1 MSTKSS
7 EESVPENQ
15 LRSKPAVARPAS
27 HHGDG
32 AGSGVSQEPGQESAR
47 SRPLPAL
54 EPAPGSG
61 SHRARWILLLLGVA
75 VVVLGVYRWRAKD
88 SADKAA
94 GGAAA
99 KSAADRPVPVL
110 VAAAQQRDV
119 PIYLEGLGS
128 VAAYKT
134 VNVHT
139 LVDGR
144 LVRVAFKEGQAVK
157 RGDLL
162 AQVDPRPFTIQL
174 HQAEAALARDE
185 AQLKGAEK
193 NLERYAAVSAER
205 LIPQQ
210 QTDDQ
215 RALVEQLRGT
225 TANDRAQIENAK
237 LMLDYARITSPIDG
251 VVGVRLVD
259 PGNIVHVADA
269 SGIVL
274 VTQMD
279 PIAVIFTLPQ
289 DDLPQVVKQQ
299 AQGPLVVEAMGRD
312 GNQLL
317 ARGKLEVIDNQINQ
331 ATATMR
337 MKAVFDNANRALWPN
352 QFVKTRLL
360 VDVRKNVLVVPAV
373 AVQRGPQGT
382 FVYVVTPEGRA
393 NQQNVVL
400 DSTAGDQAILS
411 GGVTAGAKVVVEG
424 QSQLRAGAKVVLR
437 DQDTGGDHGAGGGQ
451 KHGEG
456 TRAAG
461 AGGSGGPRKGA
472 AGEGSGFRGAGA
484 P

>member
-1 MSTKSS
+1 MKK
-7 EESVPENQ
+7 EGGALAPVPAGEPVRG
-15 LRSKPAVARPAS
+15 LPPA
-27 HHGDG
+27 G
-32 AGSGVSQEPGQESAR
+32 E
-47 SRPLPAL
+47 
-54 EPAPGSG
+54 APPSG
-61 SHRARWILLLLGVA
+61 SHRGRWIFGLIGVA
-75 VVVLGVYRWRAKD
+75 VLILGVYRWRAKD
-88 SADKAA
+88 SAEKAA

-128 VAAYKT
+128 VTAYKT

-144 LVRVAFKEGQAVK
+144 LMRVAFKEGQAVK

-162 AQVDPRPFTIQL
+162 AEVDARPFTIQL

-185 AQLKGAEK
+185 AQLKGAQK
-193 NLERYAAVSAER
+193 NLERYAAVSAEH

-215 RALVEQLRGT
+215 QTLVAQLLGT
-225 TANDRAQIENAK
+225 TQNDRAQIESAK

-251 VVGVRLVD
+251 IVGVRQVD
-259 PGNIVHVADA
+259 PGNLVHVADA
-269 SGIVL
+269 TGIVV

-299 AQGPLVVEAMGRD
+299 AKGQLAVEAMGRD
-312 GNQLL
+312 GSELL
-317 ARGKLEVIDNQINQ
+317 AKGKLEVIDNQINQ

-337 MKAVFDNANRALWPN
+337 LKAVFDNPTRALWPN

-382 FVYVVTPEGRA
+382 FVYVATPDGHA
-393 NQQNVVL
+393 QQQNVVL
-400 DSTAGDQAILS
+400 ESTEGDQAILS
-411 GGVTAGAKVVVEG
+411 SGVTAGTKVVIEG

-437 DQDTGGDHGAGGGQ
+437 DGSKGDHGAADKKAGGDG
-451 KHGEG
+451 K
-456 TRAAG
+456 RAAS
-461 AGGSGGPRKGA
+461 AGGSGGHHKGDS
-472 AGEGSGFRGAGA
+472 SGFRGAGTGA
-484 P
+484 Q

>member
-7 EESVPENQ
+7 EESVRENQ
-15 LRSKPAVARPAS
+15 VRSQAAAGRK
-27 HHGDG
+27 DG
-32 AGSGVSQEPGQESAR
+32 AALAPVPVEQP
-47 SRPLPAL
+47 SRT
-54 EPAPGSG
+54 APGAEPPPGGGHS
-61 SHRARWILLLLGVA
+61 ARWILGLIGVA
-75 VVVLGVYRWRAKD
+75 IVVLGVYRWRAKD
-88 SADKAA
+88 HAQTAA

-99 KSAADRPVPVL
+99 KNAADRPVPVL
-110 VAAAQQRDV
+110 VASAAQRDV

-128 VAAYKT
+128 VIAYKT

-157 RGDLL
+157 RGDVL
-162 AQVDPRPFTIQL
+162 AEVDTRPFTIQL

-193 NLERYAAVSAER
+193 NLERYSAVSAEH

-215 RALVEQLRGT
+215 QALVEQLRGT
-225 TANDRAQIENAK
+225 TQNDRAQIESAK

-251 VVGVRLVD
+251 IVGVRQVD
-259 PGNIVHVADA
+259 PGNIIHVADA
-269 SGIVL
+269 NGIVI

-279 PIAVIFTLPQ
+279 PIAIIFTLPQ
-289 DDLPQVVKQQ
+289 DDLPQVVQQQ
-299 AQGPLVVEAMGRD
+299 AKGNLAVEAMGRD

-317 ARGKLEVIDNQINQ
+317 AKGKLEVIDNQINQ

-337 MKAVFDNANRALWPN
+337 LKAVFDNPTRVLWPN

-382 FVYVVTPEGRA
+382 FVYVATADGHAE
-393 NQQNVVL
+393 QQNVVL
-400 DSTAGDQAILS
+400 ESTEGDQAILTS
-411 GGVTAGAKVVVEG
+411 GIAPGTKVVIEG
-424 QSQLRAGAKVVLR
+424 QSQLRTGAKIVLR
-437 DQDTGGDHGAGGGQ
+437 DGSQNGGNKKGGAQNGKDAKDGQGQKGSGNPMAGAGGG
-451 KHGEG
+451 
-456 TRAAG
+456 AG
-461 AGGSGGPRKGA
+461 HRKNSA
-472 AGEGSGFRGAGA
+472 EGSSFRGAGA
-484 P
+484 Q

>member
-1 MSTKSS
+1 MSTKS
-7 EESVPENQ
+7 EESVRESQ
-15 LRSKPAVARPAS
+15 LRSKPVVR
-27 HHGDG
+27 DG
-32 AGSGVSQEPGQESAR
+32 NGNANSKKDAPLAPVPDEP
-47 SRPLPAL
+47 P
-54 EPAPGSG
+54 PGG
-61 SHRARWILLLLGVA
+61 SHRARWILAAIGVA
-75 VVVLGVYRWRAKD
+75 MVALGAYRWRAKD
-88 SADKAA
+88 HAEKAA

-110 VAAAQQRDV
+110 VAAAEQRDV

-128 VAAYKT
+128 VVAYKS

-144 LVRVAFKEGQAVK
+144 LMRVAFKEGQAVK

-162 AQVDPRPFTIQL
+162 AEVDPRPFTIQL
-174 HQAEAALARDE
+174 HQAEAALARDD

-225 TANDRAQIENAK
+225 TANDRAQIENAR

-289 DDLPQVVKQQ
+289 DDLPQVVRQQ
-299 AQGPLVVEAMGRD
+299 ANGPLVVEAMGRD
-312 GNQLL
+312 GNQSL
-317 ARGKLEVIDNQINQ
+317 AKGKLEVIDNQINQ

-337 MKAVFDNANRALWPN
+337 LKAVFDNPGRALWPN

-382 FVYVVTPEGRA
+382 FVYVVTPDGHA
-393 NQQNVVL
+393 DQQNVVL
-400 DSTAGDQAILS
+400 ESTEGDQAILK
-411 GGVTAGAKVVVEG
+411 GGVTAGTKVVIEG

-437 DQDTGGDHGAGGGQ
+437 DQNAGRGAAAGPKGDGKRDGKG
-451 KHGEG
+451 
-456 TRAAG
+456 AAG
-461 AGGSGGPRKGA
+461 AGGGAGHRKGD
-472 AGEGSGFRGAGA
+472 GPGFRGTGA
-484 P
+484 E

>member
-1 MSTKSS
+1 MSTKSP
-7 EESVPENQ
+7 EEVSRENRG
-15 LRSKPAVARPAS
+15 RSPAAS
-27 HHGDG
+27 PGVDGDG
-32 AGSGVSQEPGQESAR
+32 GPRQPRKENGAVPGNGPALGPAEHESAAR
-47 SRPLPAL
+47 
-54 EPAPGSG
+54 GG
-61 SHRARWILLLLGVA
+61 HRGRWIVGLIVVA
-75 VVVLGVYRWRAKD
+75 VLALGIYRWRARD
-88 SADKAA
+88 AAEKAA

-99 KSAADRPVPVL
+99 KNAADRPVPVL
-110 VAAAQQRDV
+110 VAAVQQRDV

-128 VAAYKT
+128 VVAYKT

-144 LVRVAFKEGQAVK
+144 LMRVAFKEGQAVK
-157 RGDLL
+157 HGDLL
-162 AQVDPRPFTIQL
+162 AEVDPRPFTIQL
-174 HQAEAALARDE
+174 HQAEAALARDD

-225 TANDRAQIENAK
+225 TANDRAQIENAR

-251 VVGVRLVD
+251 IVGVRQVD
-259 PGNIVHVADA
+259 PGNIVHVGDA
-269 SGIVL
+269 SGIVV

-279 PIAVIFTLPQ
+279 PIAVLFTLPQ

-299 AQGPLVVEAMGRD
+299 AKGPLGVEALGRD
-312 GNQLL
+312 GDQVL
-317 ARGKLEVIDNQINQ
+317 AKGKLEVIDNQINQ

-337 MKAVFDNANRALWPN
+337 LKAVFDNPDHTLWPN

-360 VDVRKNVLVVPAV
+360 VDVRKKVLVVPAV

-393 NQQNVVL
+393 EQQNVAL
-400 DSTAGDQAILS
+400 EATEGDQAILTS
-411 GGVTAGAKVVVEG
+411 GLTAGTKVVIEG
-424 QSQLRAGAKVVLR
+424 QAQLRAGAKVTLR
-437 DQDTGGDHGAGGGQ
+437 DGAKGGPGGSQASGHGA
-451 KHGEG
+451 
-456 TRAAG
+456 RAAG
-461 AGGSGGPRKGA
+461 AGGSGGRHKEGT
-472 AGEGSGFRGAGA
+472 GTGDGSGFRGAGA